1 MHVYASLR
9 MNDQHLEPNPLAS
22 TGMTKL
28 RAAHPD
34 WQLGDKTSP
43 FFASSW
49 DMSVRGC
56 AVTPRRYTPR
66 ISSSLTVPLAPCP
79 PDCAPPPST
88 RRRWGMGGDGGRARR
103 EVGSKST
110 FTRID

>member
-1 MHVYASLR
+1 MGRWQDPHAALIERGHAHGMHVYASLR

-28 RAAHPD
+28 RAEHPH

-49 DMSVRGC
+49 DMSVRGY
-56 AVTPRRYTPR
+56 AETTHRPTPRL
-66 ISSSLTVPLAPCP
+66 SSSLTAPLAPCP
-79 PDCAPPPST
+79 VSAFA
-88 RRRWGMGGDGGRARR
+88 G
-103 EVGSKST
+103 
-110 FTRID
+110 